1 METPPI
7 TEKDVVLLLDAV
19 MTASE
24 GVTFQSPGL
33 IKGIA
38 GLVEQL
44 LARSGMMEQLPEFGE
59 YIDAQKSAVK
69 KLHQSP
75 ELFGALET

>member
-1 METPPI
+1 M

-19 MTASE
+19 MAASE
-24 GVTFQSPGL
+24 GVTFKSPGL
-33 IKGIA
+33 IRGIA

-59 YIDAQKSAVK
+59 YIDAQKSAVE
-69 KLHQSP
+69 KLHYNP
-75 ELFGALET
+75 ELFGALE